1 MAAPQRRHRV
11 PTPLGP
17 VAPRV
22 EKQRP
27 GRASGEVAR
36 RRAAARRA
44 AARRAAARRRRF
56 AVLVVVPVL
65 LMLGSVY
72 IHTISDVLGGR
83 VADLEQRLARAEAE
97 GEKLEVRVAE
107 LSGPGRIRS
116 LAADEL
122 QMREPGGADMKV
134 YVRHGEDGKR
144 DGEEEKGGEPR

>member
-1 MAAPQRRHRV
+1 MAAPQRRYRV

-17 VAPRV
+17 VARPV
-22 EKQRP
+22 EKDRTGLAP
-27 GRASGEVAR
+27 GEVGR
-36 RRAAARRA
+36 RRA

-72 IHTISDVLGGR
+72 IHTVSDALGGR
-83 VADLEQRLARAEAE
+83 VADLEERVARAEAE

-116 LAADEL
+116 LASEEL

-134 YVRHGEDGKR
+134 YARHGEDGKPN
-144 DGEEEKGGEPR
+144 GEEEKGGEPQ

>member
-1 MAAPQRRHRV
+1 MAAPQRRYRV

-17 VAPRV
+17 VARPV
-22 EKQRP
+22 ERP
-27 GRASGEVAR
+27 GRAPGEVAR
-36 RRAAARRA
+36 RRA

-72 IHTISDVLGGR
+72 IHTISDALGGR
-83 VADLEQRLARAEAE
+83 VADLEQRVGRAEAE

-116 LAADEL
+116 LASEEL

-134 YVRHGEDGKR
+134 YATHGEDGKPN
-144 DGEEEKGGEPR
+144 GEEEKGGEPR

>member
-1 MAAPQRRHRV
+1 MAAPQRRYRV

-17 VAPRV
+17 VARPV
-22 EKQRP
+22 ERP
-27 GRASGEVAR
+27 GRAPGEVAR
-36 RRAAARRA
+36 RRA

-72 IHTISDVLGGR
+72 IHTISDALDGR
-83 VADLEQRLARAEAE
+83 VADLEQRVGRAEAE

-116 LAADEL
+116 LASEEL

-134 YVRHGEDGKR
+134 YATHGEDGR
-144 DGEEEKGGEPR
+144 PNGEEEKGGEPR

>member
-1 MAAPQRRHRV
+1 MAAPQRRYRV

-17 VAPRV
+17 VARPV

-27 GRASGEVAR
+27 RRAPGEVEW
-36 RRAAARRA
+36 
-44 AARRAAARRRRF
+44 RRAAARRRRF

-72 IHTISDVLGGR
+72 IHTISDTLGGR
-83 VADLEQRLARAEAE
+83 VADLEQRVARAEAE
-97 GEKLEVRVAE
+97 GEKLDVRVAE

-116 LAADEL
+116 LATEEL

-134 YVRHGEDGKR
+134 YAKHGEDGKPN
-144 DGEEEKGGEPR
+144 GEEEKGGEPR

>member
-1 MAAPQRRHRV
+1 MDPDGSA
-11 PTPLGP
+11 PTPLPGPYSAGP
-17 VAPRV
+17 VARPV
-22 EKQRP
+22 ESP
-27 GRASGEVAR
+27 ARAPGEVAR
-36 RRAAARRA
+36 RRA

-72 IHTISDVLGGR
+72 IHTISDALDGR
-83 VADLEQRLARAEAE
+83 VADLEQRVGRAEAE

-116 LAADEL
+116 LASEEL

-134 YVRHGEDGKR
+134 YATHGEDGR
-144 DGEEEKGGEPR
+144 PNGEEEKGGEPR

>member
-1 MAAPQRRHRV
+1 MAAPQRRYRV

-17 VAPRV
+17 VARPV

-27 GRASGEVAR
+27 GRAPSEVAR
-36 RRAAARRA
+36 RRAAG
-44 AARRAAARRRRF
+44 RRRRGF

-72 IHTISDVLGGR
+72 IHTISDALGGK
-83 VADLEQRLARAEAE
+83 VADLEERVARAEAE

-116 LAADEL
+116 LASKKL
-122 QMREPGGADMKV
+122 QMRQPGGADMKV
-134 YVRHGEDGKR
+134 YARHGEDGLPN
-144 DGEEEKGGEPR
+144 GEEEKGGEPR

>member
-1 MAAPQRRHRV
+1 MAAPQRRYRV

-17 VAPRV
+17 VARPV

-27 GRASGEVAR
+27 GRAPGAVAR
-36 RRAAARRA
+36 WRAAQRR
-44 AARRAAARRRRF
+44 AARRRRGF

-72 IHTISDVLGGR
+72 IHTISDALGGK
-83 VADLEQRLARAEAE
+83 VADLEERLTRAEAE

-116 LAADEL
+116 LASEEL

-134 YVRHGEDGKR
+134 YAIHGEDGGPN
-144 DGEEEKGGEPR
+144 GEEEKGGEPR

>member
-1 MAAPQRRHRV
+1 MAAPQRRLQV

-17 VAPRV
+17 IARPVERPARAP
-22 EKQRP
+22 
-27 GRASGEVAR
+27 GEVTR
-36 RRAAARRA
+36 RRA
-44 AARRAAARRRRF
+44 AAARRRRF

-72 IHTISDVLGGR
+72 IHTISDALDGR
-83 VADLEQRLARAEAE
+83 VADLEQRVGRAEAE

-116 LAADEL
+116 LASEEL

-134 YVRHGEDGKR
+134 YATHGEDGR
-144 DGEEEKGGEPR
+144 PNGEEEKGGEPR